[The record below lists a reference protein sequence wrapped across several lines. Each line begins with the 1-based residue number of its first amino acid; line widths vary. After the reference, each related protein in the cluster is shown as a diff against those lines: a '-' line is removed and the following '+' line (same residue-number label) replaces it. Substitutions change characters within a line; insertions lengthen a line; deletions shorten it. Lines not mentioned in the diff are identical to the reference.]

1 MLDLDFTAE
10 QDMLRDALRSLLAD
24 TCGLSRV
31 RELEDDPAGFD
42 PDLWRQLAALDL
54 IGLMLPEA
62 HGGSGMGLVE
72 GVVVYEE
79 LGRALAPTPHF
90 VSAVLTGGLL
100 ARAASPALQ
109 ETWLPA
115 LGRGERIVSVAWLE
129 PGGSFAPAGVTLTAR
144 PGDGAA
150 GPEGGAVL
158 DGTKWHVPFASAADA
173 LVVLA
178 RDPGSGAADPGS
190 GIEIHLVATDAPGV
204 SMTQQLTVAGD
215 TQYALR
221 FDGVAVDAGDRIAAA
236 PRAWAAWHDTML
248 DGAILQAAWAVGAA
262 HHALE
267 LTVQYAKDRHQFG
280 KPLGAFQALAHDL
293 ANARTDLDGATALV
307 HEAAWAR
314 DAGRDVAR
322 LAPMAKAFAGR
333 TFRDITATAQQIFGG
348 VGFTVEYDVQLFFR
362 RAKALQLSWW
372 DDRHCHDLIAATV
385 LDSPDLAL

>member
-31 RELEDDPAGFD
+31 RELEDDPVGFD
-42 PDLWRQLAALDL
+42 RDLWHHLAALDL
-54 IGLMLPEA
+54 IGLMLPESR
-62 HGGSGMGLVE
+62 GGSGMGLVE

-90 VSAVLTGGLL
+90 VSAVLAGGLL
-100 ARAASPALQ
+100 ARADSPSLQ
-109 ETWLPA
+109 EAWLPA
-115 LGRGERIVSVAWLE
+115 LGQGERIASVAWLE
-129 PGGSFAPAGVTLTAR
+129 PGGSFAPAGVSLTAR
-144 PGDGAA
+144 PDA
-150 GPEGGAVL
+150 GGTVL
-158 DGTKWHVPFASAADA
+158 EGTKWHVPFASAADA

-178 RDPGSGAADPGS
+178 RAPGGAGADPAS

-204 SMTQQLTVAGD
+204 SMTQQLTMAGD

-221 FDGVAVDAGDRIAAA
+221 FEGVVVDAGSRIAAA
-236 PRAWAAWHDTML
+236 PQGWAVWHDTML

-267 LTVQYAKDRHQFG
+267 LTIQYAKDRHQFG

-293 ANARTDLDGATALV
+293 ANAHTDLDGATALV

-314 DAGRDVAR
+314 DAGRDVGH

-333 TFRDITATAQQIFGG
+333 TFRDITAAAQQIFGG
-348 VGFTVEYDVQLFFR
+348 VGFTVEYDIQMFFR
-362 RAKALQLSWW
+362 RAKAFQLSWW

-385 LDSPDLAL
+385 LDTPGLAL